1 MPDLSTWNLTIPQG
15 RPAITISTSQLQRDY
30 RSDYFQR
37 TADGIRFWV
46 PVNGSHTRNSEFPR
60 SELRETLSSG
70 RPYNWRYARA
80 DNWLEATLRIEAVPS
95 TRRMIIGQI
104 HSDGSNSG
112 QAAPLVKLLYQLR
125 LDQGRVQALVRE
137 RPDDGG
143 TRAYTLMDGIPLGQ
157 SFSYRIGVSRSG
169 LLSVSVNGSALEQQL
184 GPTRAFISR
193 PDSTCRTTADRPA
206 RAGGRRSA
214 SCALAINERSR
225 RLRRGLRVVVAF
237 CNCQIWQARKRGN
250 RAREKISVSFQG
262 EIGLTI
268 R

>member
-1 MPDLSTWNLTIPQG
+1 MKGSPIKID
-15 RPAITISTSQLQRDY
+15 ACARDAGKTLGAGLAPLK
-30 RSDYFQR
+30 RGPFGQAKR
-37 TADGIRFWV
+37 APLI
-46 PVNGSHTRNSEFPR
+46 TRNSEFPR

-184 GPTRAFISR
+184 DPQWAYQGLYFKAGLYLQDNRGPS
-193 PDSTCRTTADRPA
+193 SE
-206 RAGGRRSA
+206 GGRATFS
-214 SCALAINERSR
+214 E
-225 RLRRGLRVVVAF
+225 LRVSH
-237 CNCQIWQARKRGN
+237 Q
-250 RAREKISVSFQG
+250 
-262 EIGLTI
+262 
-268 R
+268 

>member
-60 SELRETLSSG
+60 SELRETLETLSSG

-137 RPDDGG
+137 QYGRRQDQSLHTDG
-143 TRAYTLMDGIPLGQ
+143 RD
-157 SFSYRIGVSRSG
+157 S
-169 LLSVSVNGSALEQQL
+169 
-184 GPTRAFISR
+184 SR
-193 PDSTCRTTADRPA
+193 PAVQLPH
-206 RAGGRRSA
+206 RRVSQRIA
-214 SCALAINERSR
+214 Q
-225 RLRRGLRVVVAF
+225 RV
-237 CNCQIWQARKRGN
+237 
-250 RAREKISVSFQG
+250 G
-262 EIGLTI
+262 EW
-268 R
+268 

>member
-15 RPAITISTSQLQRDY
+15 RPAITISTSHCSATTAATISNAPPTAFASGC
-30 RSDYFQR
+30 RS
-37 TADGIRFWV
+37 TAA
-46 PVNGSHTRNSEFPR
+46 TRNSEFPR

-104 HSDGSNSG
+104 HSDGSG

-184 GPTRAFISR
+184 DPQWAYQGLYFKAGLYLQDNRGPS
-193 PDSTCRTTADRPA
+193 SE
-206 RAGGRRSA
+206 GGRATFS
-214 SCALAINERSR
+214 E
-225 RLRRGLRVVVAF
+225 LRVSH
-237 CNCQIWQARKRGN
+237 Q
-250 RAREKISVSFQG
+250 
-262 EIGLTI
+262 
-268 R
+268 